1 MASRGVVIET
11 GGGHEQLMLDLQ
23 AADRGH
29 GEQPAS
35 VGWDAAGALGQNVVK
50 GGGERARGRLRRGQ
64 QLLGEERVAVGTSED
79 SVQQVAPGLR
89 SGQ

>member
-1 MASRGVVIET
+1 
-11 GGGHEQLMLDLQ
+11 MLHLQ

-29 GEQPAS
+29 REQPAG
-35 VGWDAAGALGQNVVK
+35 VGWDAASLLGQNIVK
-50 GGGERARGRLRRGQ
+50 GGGERARGRLGRGQ